1 MFRVVF
7 LWNPIG
13 LFGSKQS
20 DRLLPLPQGL
30 PSVASLSLTPFA
42 EHGATGRGEAH
53 WRNSRYCGRWEDGSQ
68 APIGDMSAT
77 LDGGNTRDWR

>member
-1 MFRVVF
+1 MFRAAF
-7 LWNPIG
+7 LWNHIG

-42 EHGATGRGEAH
+42 EHGATGRWEAD
-53 WRNSRYCGRWEDGSQ
+53 WRNSRYLCRWEDGNP
-68 APIGDMSAT
+68 APIGDMSAKV
-77 LDGGNTRDWR
+77 DGGYTGDWR